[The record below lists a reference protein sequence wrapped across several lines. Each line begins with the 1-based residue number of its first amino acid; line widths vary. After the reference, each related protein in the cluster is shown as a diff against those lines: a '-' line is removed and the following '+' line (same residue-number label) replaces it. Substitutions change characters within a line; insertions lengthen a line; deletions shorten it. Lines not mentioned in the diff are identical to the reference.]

1 MRHEL
6 DHVDSRGLRQDEW
19 AATPPPPG
27 GEPTTAA
34 AVATASATAAR
45 HRRMTRA
52 MVGRKGVGGRGE
64 SVSGTKEMAREG
76 GEEGQGEAGGEE
88 ELVQGETRCAAPQ
101 CRLAAVDGDKVKK
114 GRKDVRGARSRTS
127 PPQVW

>member
-1 MRHEL
+1 MPPMRHEL

-76 GEEGQGEAGGEE
+76 GEEGQGGRRAGKRDWFKERHG
-88 ELVQGETRCAAPQ
+88 V
-101 CRLAAVDGDKVKK
+101 
-114 GRKDVRGARSRTS
+114 
-127 PPQVW
+127 PPHSVGWRPSMGTK